1 MEFTWHLR
9 SYPFGVFVI
18 SQYASKWNLH
28 GTFAPI
34 HLKFL
39 PLFLLFGNLFLGWL
53 SFLRYFSESL
63 FLLNQNNFNVT
74 RGGHVRIDTTVSPV
88 GPTSHFWGPVDLNVV
103 NDQMI
108 SIQTFVLSVR
118 FGILQHME
126 QEFGRLLGPTSLR
139 CSVDLCLS

>member
-1 MEFTWHLR
+1 MPQNEGEKSFKCFLYHAHRNKICTEYLGFERMRYLFASNR
-9 SYPFGVFVI
+9 SFVI
-18 SQYASKWNLH
+18 SQSDDQNASKYNLH
-28 GTFAPI
+28 GTLAPI

-53 SFLRYFSESL
+53 SFLWDFSESL
-63 FLLNQNNFNVT
+63 FLLNQNNFDVT

-108 SIQTFVLSVR
+108 SIQTWK
-118 FGILQHME
+118 
-126 QEFGRLLGPTSLR
+126 
-139 CSVDLCLS
+139 